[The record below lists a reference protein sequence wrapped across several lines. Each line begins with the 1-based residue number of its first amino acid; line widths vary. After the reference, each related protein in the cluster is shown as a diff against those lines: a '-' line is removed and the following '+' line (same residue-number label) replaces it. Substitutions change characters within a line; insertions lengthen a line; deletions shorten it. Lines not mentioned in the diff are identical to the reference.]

1 MTHDPNYDHNLRDS
15 IPPSEYPRA
24 TENRRLFVQT
34 APRDVKE
41 LAILIAAVRPDP
53 EAIAQVQISYPN
65 LSRNRFYSFVR
76 YEGPR
81 AKVLGAVSHKVV
93 TDSCTQCY
101 EHMLY
106 QLHSAERL
114 PDDRLAV
121 TLSHNN
127 YAGD

>member
-1 MTHDPNYDHNLRDS
+1 M
-15 IPPSEYPRA
+15 SEPTSEQYPRA
-24 TENRRLFVQT
+24 AENRRLFVQT
-34 APRDVKE
+34 APRDLKE
-41 LAILIAAVRPDP
+41 LAIAIAAVRPDP
-53 EAIAQVQISYPN
+53 NALGVARVADQVVVSYPN